1 MGVATFWR
9 EAKRCSVRTG
19 AFLDHK
25 LPAPSCHH
33 KNILDRQ
40 ERKTQSFR
48 VDNGFLKADSIGL
61 GLRKSKDMKVRLG
74 EDQWMEDERGTYVWF
89 SFVCEFA
96 RLLQ

>member
-1 MGVATFWR
+1 MLSEDRGVSGPQTYGT
-9 EAKRCSVRTG
+9 VM
-19 AFLDHK
+19 
-25 LPAPSCHH
+25 PS
-33 KNILDRQ
+33 KKTILDRQ

-61 GLRKSKDMKVRLG
+61 GLRKSKDMKVQLG

-89 SFVCEFA
+89 IFVCEFA